1 VTDHV
6 LQWGTLP
13 VYSDF
18 GGINYGIQR
27 YSKMNW
33 IIYILI
39 FNAGGIL
46 GFFVAAMLAASSRAD
61 ERTAALLADASR
73 EDAGRAP
80 I

>member
-1 VTDHV
+1 MTDHV
-6 LQWGTLP
+6 LQCGTLS
-13 VYSDF
+13 VYFDF
-18 GGINYGIQR
+18 GGINYVIQR

-73 EDAGRAP
+73 EDTGRAP